1 MTKQNFDPPEQPD
14 TSQCLTLDLDHYQTY
29 LDDPQISDDDK
40 RALIK
45 ALWSII
51 ITFVDL
57 GFGIHPA
64 QQTDAEICGQ
74 VDPAQNPAS
83 LSEIAALD
91 SSHTETDRSA

>member
-14 TSQCLTLDLDHYQTY
+14 TSQCLTLDLEHYQTY
-29 LDDPQISDDDK
+29 LDDPHISDDDK

-45 ALWSII
+45 ALWRII

-64 QQTDAEICGQ
+64 QHPYAESCGQ
-74 VDPAQNPAS
+74 VDPVQDPAS

-91 SSHTETDRSA
+91 ASHMTTDRSA